1 MHEKLKVEHA
11 KFEREHADAL
21 ERCSLYD
28 RDMLEKSGRIKNHEI
43 ELSTLEKLIDLVL
56 LHLTEPKRGTAP
68 QFLLLFRE
76 KYLDLLQQ
84 ICQIKHKL
92 CESPGSYSDIYKHNV
107 LVSIIYSTLLKL
119 VSNLTEAVFQEIFLI
134 LSSLKSCAI
143 AL

>member
-1 MHEKLKVEHA
+1 MAPSDKLSK
-11 KFEREHADAL
+11 
-21 ERCSLYD
+21 
-28 RDMLEKSGRIKNHEI
+28 
-43 ELSTLEKLIDLVL
+43 TLEKLIDLLL

-68 QFLLLFRE
+68 QFLLLFRG

-84 ICQIKHKL
+84 IFQIKHKL